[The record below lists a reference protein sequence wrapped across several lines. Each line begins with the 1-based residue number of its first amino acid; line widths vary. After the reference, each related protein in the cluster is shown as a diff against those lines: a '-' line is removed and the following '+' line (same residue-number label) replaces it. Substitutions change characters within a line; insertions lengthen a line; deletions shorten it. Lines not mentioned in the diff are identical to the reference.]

1 MTRSRGATALV
12 ALAVILAITASW
24 WALALW
30 PLPGSAP
37 DWLVRTR
44 AVCFGSTRGGLPD
57 AGGWLLL
64 VGQPLG
70 MVGVLVVVWGGAVA
84 DGLRALARSLA
95 GRASLV
101 GVIVLLA
108 LGIGAAAARVA
119 GATARSTAAASP
131 TNVTAIPRLNRP
143 APALALVD
151 QHGAAVTLERF
162 RGRPLLVTF
171 AFAHCETVC
180 PLVVRDVLEARRR
193 PAGQAPAVLI
203 VTLDPWRDTPS
214 RLPSIAARWRLDGD
228 AFVASGAVADVEATL
243 DRWNIARTRDPRTGD
258 VVHPAVVYLIDRGG
272 RIAYAVNGD
281 AAAIAEFVRRL

>member
-1 MTRSRGATALV
+1 
-12 ALAVILAITASW
+12 LAVILVITASW

-44 AVCFGSTRGGLPD
+44 TVCFGSTPSGLPD
-57 AGGWLLL
+57 NSGWLLL

-70 MVGVLVVVWGGAVA
+70 MVAVLLVVWGDAVA
-84 DGLRALARSLA
+84 DGLRALARSVA
-95 GRASLV
+95 GRASLA
-101 GVIVLLA
+101 GVAVLLA

-119 GATARSTAAASP
+119 GAATRGTTAVVP
-131 TNVTAIPRLNRP
+131 TDFTSIPRLDRP

-162 RGRPLLVTF
+162 RGRPLLLTF

-180 PLVVRDVLEARRR
+180 PLVVHDVLEARRR
-193 PAGQAPAVLI
+193 MAGPPPAVVI
-203 VTLDPWRDTPS
+203 VTLDPWRDTPA

-228 AFVASGAVADVEATL
+228 ALVVSGAVADVAATL
-243 DRWNIARTRDPRTGD
+243 DRWNIARARDPRTGD
-258 VVHPAVVYLIDRGG
+258 VIHPAVVFLIDREG
-272 RIAYAVNGD
+272 RIAYAVNGG
-281 AAAIAEFVRRL
+281 AEAIGELLRRL